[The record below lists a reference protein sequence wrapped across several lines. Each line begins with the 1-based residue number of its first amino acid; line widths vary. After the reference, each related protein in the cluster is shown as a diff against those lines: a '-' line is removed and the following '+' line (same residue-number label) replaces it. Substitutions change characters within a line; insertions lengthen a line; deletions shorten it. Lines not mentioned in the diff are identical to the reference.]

1 MRGPGLADDKAKDIL
16 HKLQRRGVVGDG
28 VKSSVGRRAWERPRV
43 AISSRLY
50 RQYRVPDPWDPESK
64 KESTPIGLGPVS
76 LRLGQKRRQ
85 PAPHLKPKEPKKPQQ
100 KARDPLAGLP
110 NVPKAKPR
118 PAAPKPAAVKAASE
132 AKAAEQSAK
141 EARAAE
147 VEARMRAAEAARGGA
162 WRRAV
167 PGETEPARGVAPAL
181 PVRPD
186 LDEAVRARLEGEDG
200 PAADASPSSEA
211 GQRSRGSSGRFR
223 MAASRV
229 TSAPVV
235 RRRVEP
241 QADSGSES
249 TAEEAAPPPRR
260 PMPTGGAATM
270 DDFFSAAAQM
280 GRLAMPSREEP
291 KPAVEAPESASSE
304 E

>member
-1 MRGPGLADDKAKDIL
+1 MKA
-16 HKLQRRGVVGDG
+16 
-28 VKSSVGRRAWERPRV
+28 SVGRRAWQRPRV

-50 RQYRVPDPWDPESK
+50 KQYRVPDPWDPAAK
-64 KESTPIGLGPVS
+64 KDATPIGLGPVS

-100 KARDPLAGLP
+100 KVRDPFAGLP

-118 PAAPKPAAVKAASE
+118 PSAPKPAPPKAVSE
-132 AKAAEQSAK
+132 AKAAALAEK
-141 EARAAE
+141 DARAAE

-162 WRRAV
+162 WRRAS
-167 PGETEPARGVAPAL
+167 PAADGPPPGVAPSL

-186 LDEAVRARLEGEDG
+186 ADEAVRAHSEGEDA
-200 PAADASPSSEA
+200 PAADSARVSGSSR
-211 GQRSRGSSGRFR
+211 GGRGSSGRFR

-229 TSAPVV
+229 TNAPVV

-241 QADSGSES
+241 AEDLSGGEGE
-249 TAEEAAPPPRR
+249 EEAIPPPRR
-260 PMPTGGAATM
+260 PMPVGGAATM

-280 GRLAMPSREEP
+280 GRLAMPSREDTSPEP
-291 KPAVEAPESASSE
+291 QGQGPGSDE

>member
-1 MRGPGLADDKAKDIL
+1 MAKKD
-16 HKLQRRGVVGDG
+16 
-28 VKSSVGRRAWERPRV
+28 
-43 AISSRLY
+43 
-50 RQYRVPDPWDPESK
+50 
-64 KESTPIGLGPVS
+64 STPIGLGPVS

-100 KARDPLAGLP
+100 KSRDPLAGLP

-118 PAAPKPAAVKAASE
+118 PAAPKPAAVKAARE

-186 LDEAVRARLEGEDG
+186 MDEAVRARLEGEDG
-200 PAADASPSSEA
+200 PAAEASPSSEA

-249 TAEEAAPPPRR
+249 TVEEPAPPPRR